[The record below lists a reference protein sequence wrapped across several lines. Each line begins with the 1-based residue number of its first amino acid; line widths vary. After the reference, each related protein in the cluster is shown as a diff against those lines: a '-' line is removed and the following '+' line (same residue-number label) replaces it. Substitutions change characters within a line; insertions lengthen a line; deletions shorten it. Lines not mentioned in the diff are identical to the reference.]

1 MNQPFVVFK
10 RPKRH
15 KPPPNDASRGGS
27 LQGFLSPVR
36 QLPSSEMELPFCQ
49 RTLPL
54 LVSLT
59 SVFPVYCTS
68 FLAANPKYL
77 FCLTSFVRDEPVAL
91 QHTASFLTRNTCSV
105 GATISRQ
112 HSYAHHIEIIQ
123 DSSTSIGGMQH
134 GKDIQSAVPH
144 SEELRTPILESAW
157 ILAAVLPGC
166 CWRSCLRQLHS
177 LEREQTG

>member
-1 MNQPFVVFK
+1 MEP
-10 RPKRH
+10 
-15 KPPPNDASRGGS
+15 S
-27 LQGFLSPVR
+27 LFLSKNT
-36 QLPSSEMELPFCQ
+36 S
-49 RTLPL
+49 PL
-54 LVSLT
+54 GFTDTYVC
-59 SVFPVYCTS
+59 FPVYCTS

-77 FCLTSFVRDEPVAL
+77 FCLPSFVRDEPVAL

-105 GATISRQ
+105 RATISCQ

-134 GKDIQSAVPH
+134 GRDIQSAVPH
-144 SEELRTPILESAW
+144 SKELRTPILESAW

-166 CWRSCLRQLHS
+166 CWRNCLRQLHS